1 MSKPGSFT
9 AAIFAIA
16 INCVACRIS
25 AEERA
30 HTEAFLTR
38 LSNRPD
44 QGVETKIEA
53 PLVVG
58 DHVTVLGQVSTRD
71 GVAGFWGDV
80 IIVQGTYE
88 KWHSDAARKSPISIP
103 EQGYIQP

>member
-9 AAIFAIA
+9 AAAIFGIA

-38 LSNRPD
+38 LSNRSD
-44 QGVETKIEA
+44 QASRPRSRPRSWSAIT
-53 PLVVG
+53 
-58 DHVTVLGQVSTRD
+58 
-71 GVAGFWGDV
+71 
-80 IIVQGTYE
+80 
-88 KWHSDAARKSPISIP
+88 
-103 EQGYIQP
+103 

>member
-1 MSKPGSFT
+1 M
-9 AAIFAIA
+9 
-16 INCVACRIS
+16 
-25 AEERA
+25 
-30 HTEAFLTR
+30 
-38 LSNRPD
+38 
-44 QGVETKIEA
+44 
-53 PLVVG
+53 VG